1 MMKKLCAHKF
11 GGFTLIELLVVI
23 AIIAILAG
31 ALLPAVSGAL
41 ERGRQAKCVSNI
53 KNITTIFFMVAQDNG
68 NQYPP
73 GCNGLDCELLTIPG
87 FTNYL
92 KDRAV
97 LQCTD
102 DRGSDGSWVSSGN
115 KKCFDYSLKS
125 ASYAY
130 PKSDQQSASVSGMV
144 SNSAGLR
151 ISMID
156 SSSTKAVVLE
166 PCLDKNNTRVWHE
179 RRGKGA
185 VGYADCHAAMVI
197 NTYSTIN
204 VTNAYY

>member
-1 MMKKLCAHKF
+1 MKRKLDARWW

-31 ALLPAVSGAL
+31 TLLPAVNGAL
-41 ERGRQAKCVSNI
+41 ERGRQAKCISNVR
-53 KNITTIFFMVAQDNG
+53 NITTMFFMAAQDNG

-73 GCNGLDCELLTIPG
+73 GALGLDCELMSIPA

-97 LQCTD
+97 LKCID
-102 DRGSDGSWVSSGN
+102 DRGSDGWVNSGN
-115 KKCFDYSLKS
+115 RKCFDFSIRS

-130 PKSDQQSASVSGMV
+130 PKSDQLSANVTGMV
-144 SNSAGLR
+144 SNNVGLR
-151 ISMID
+151 LSLIASM
-156 SSSTKAVVLE
+156 STKAVVLE
-166 PCLDKNNTRVWHE
+166 PCLDKQNTRIWHE

-185 VGYADCHAAMVI
+185 VGYADCHAAMVENNFISI
-197 NTYSTIN
+197 NT
-204 VTNAYY
+204 TNAYY